1 LNIENTDSFEVTPWD
16 AFDKDKVKR
25 VRQMFKSSKPIQLP
39 IILHDSRGY
48 ILIGGNTRLSM
59 AVDAGVQPMAWV
71 IDLVNVKEEAAG
83 VGKITKQNM
92 TADVGPNQDKI
103 EQNKFFAKEFYSRR
117 SK

>member
-1 LNIENTDSFEVTPWD
+1 
-16 AFDKDKVKR
+16 
-25 VRQMFKSSKPIQLP
+25 
-39 IILHDSRGY
+39 
-48 ILIGGNTRLSM
+48 M

-71 IDLVNVKEEAAG
+71 IDLANVKEEAAG

-92 TADVGPNQDKI
+92 TADVGLNQDKI